1 MEIGKQ
7 GTKPAHHSGI
17 MRPFGEEADPAILLP
32 LSGCSAAWLA
42 RLTGGQKVVG
52 SNPASPTPHSEAEGP
67 SAFRFVVSGSVCAA
81 LRAAAACGR
90 AGFWA
95 GCAGLKSLHS
105 RSSTRSD
112 WPQRLPLRRFGVG
125 LRTMDSE
132 LLRRD
137 LAGSVWSERKV
148 RLGFRP
154 VGQPDWCS
162 IRVRPTL
169 PFPPGFVQHA
179 FVPPDSPPWA
189 CRGCLR

>member
-17 MRPFGEEADPAILLP
+17 MRPFGEDTDPAILLP

-125 LRTMDSE
+125 LRG
-132 LLRRD
+132 
-137 LAGSVWSERKV
+137 AAAW
-148 RLGFRP
+148 
-154 VGQPDWCS
+154 
-162 IRVRPTL
+162 IRH
-169 PFPPGFVQHA
+169 G
-179 FVPPDSPPWA
+179 
-189 CRGCLR
+189 